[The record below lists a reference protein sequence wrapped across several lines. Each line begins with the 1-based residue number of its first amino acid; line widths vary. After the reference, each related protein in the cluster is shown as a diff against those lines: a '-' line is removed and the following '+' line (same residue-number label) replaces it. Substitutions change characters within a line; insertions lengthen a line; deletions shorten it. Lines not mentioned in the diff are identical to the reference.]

1 MSDFAVV
8 DFFDRASSK
17 KKQNRKKNRKNVSL
31 PPHAVSLLSPSL
43 VLSRYESGIE
53 SRLLPLHSRGKG
65 STHVQIRRV
74 ALQPEPAPLALD
86 ADVEVSAT
94 DSLRARDEDGDVA
107 ERLGPLVGD
116 AAVGEGVLV
125 SAGRGEG
132 VLSGHELLEA
142 REGF

>member
-17 KKQNRKKNRKNVSL
+17 KKQNRKKTEKTFRSPRTPSL
-31 PPHAVSLLSPSL
+31 FCPPSL

-116 AAVGEGVLV
+116 AAVGEDVLV
-125 SAGRGEG
+125 STGRGEG
-132 VLSGHELLEA
+132 FLS
-142 REGF
+142 